1 MKDENFY
8 RRKRED
14 VRRRKRELEK
24 IEFKSSDERKKR
36 KDDLKREYRALK
48 QSERDTIKKEIEKEI
63 NGD

>member
-36 KDDLKREYRALK
+36 K
-48 QSERDTIKKEIEKEI
+48 
-63 NGD
+63 